1 MSRIGNL
8 PVTLPQGVK
17 VAVTDGTIF
26 VEGPKGKLSWATRP
40 EVEVKVLDG
49 SVSVTRKDDSPES
62 RGFHGLY
69 RQLVQNMVTGVS
81 AGYSKTLLI
90 NGVGFRA
97 ELSGKILVLN
107 LGYSNVIEYVIPE
120 GIAITVDG
128 PNKVT
133 ISGIDKQQVGQVSA
147 EIRSLRSP
155 EPFKGK
161 GVKYETET
169 IRRKAGK
176 SGAKK

>member
-1 MSRIGNL
+1 MSRIGKL

-81 AGYSKTLLI
+81 VGYSKTLLI

-120 GIAITVDG
+120 GIAIAVDG

-133 ISGIDKQQVGQVSA
+133 VSGIDKQQVGQVSA